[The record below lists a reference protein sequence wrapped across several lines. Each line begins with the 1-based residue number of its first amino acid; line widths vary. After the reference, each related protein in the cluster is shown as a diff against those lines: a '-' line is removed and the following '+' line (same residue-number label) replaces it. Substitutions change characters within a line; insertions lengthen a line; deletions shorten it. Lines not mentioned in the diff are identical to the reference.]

1 MITVA
6 ELDERIERC
15 LAILADNPHSQVFA
29 ALAEA
34 YRRRG
39 EFAHAFATCKSG
51 LKHHPNYAP
60 AHVVMAKLYLHQ
72 RMVVEALGS
81 LARAV
86 ELEGPTRI
94 TDQLEAEIQLAS
106 GDLEGAQ
113 HAVDRL
119 KLTDPGNPGLP
130 ELMEQLRKMRATPPA
145 ISEAAP
151 RRIQTGAQTPSG
163 EPINWSTWAKTLGQ
177 LRHVER
183 VFAYDSVSREV
194 ASYQRPRST
203 VPGPS
208 GVPVLFHDLDVQ
220 MRRVGWGGIREI
232 RVECPTIDIWA
243 CEENGFVLGVIGAP
257 AISFGATRR
266 RALEL
271 AARVPHGA
279 GGSTSPLTSES
290 QQLDSDQ
297 GEQNTSKGNDHA
309 A

>member
-72 RMVVEALGS
+72 KMVAEALGS

-94 TDQLEAEIQLAS
+94 TDQLEAEILLAS
-106 GDLEGAQ
+106 GDLEAAQ
-113 HAVDRL
+113 HVIDRL
-119 KLTDPGNPGLP
+119 KLTDPGNPGLL
-130 ELMEQLRKMRATPPA
+130 ELMEQLKKSRVPSPAT
-145 ISEAAP
+145 SEPAP
-151 RRIQTGAQTPSG
+151 RRAESGARTPAG
-163 EPINWSTWAKTLGQ
+163 EPINWSTWATTVGQ
-177 LRHVER
+177 QRHVER
-183 VFAYDSVSREV
+183 AFAYDSVNREV
-194 ASYQRPRST
+194 ASYQRPRSS

-232 RVECPTIDIWA
+232 RVECPNIDVWA
-243 CEENGFVLGVIGAP
+243 REEEGFLLGVIGSP
-257 AISFGATRR
+257 AISFGAIRR
-266 RALEL
+266 RALDL
-271 AARVPHGA
+271 AARVPHG
-279 GGSTSPLTSES
+279 GGNTASLLTSES